1 MALTLVEQSFMFR
14 SRKPR
19 TLFASTAVIAICLNN
34 VRLSAI
40 EMPRNLLLSD
50 VPIHY
55 RWYAT
60 FHVPLFCLPLL

>member
-14 SRKPR
+14 CRKPR

-40 EMPRNLLLSD
+40 EMPR
-50 VPIHY
+50 Y
-55 RWYAT
+55 
-60 FHVPLFCLPLL
+60 